1 VVAGLT
7 KFFCGDSDGRVRE
20 PLGNV
25 GWIQQRVAGLTP
37 EEMERR
43 AAQPEFIEATRDVQS
58 AQLVEPAR

>member
-1 VVAGLT
+1 M
-7 KFFCGDSDGRVRE
+7 FWGDIGGRLRD

-25 GWIQQRVAGLTP
+25 RWIQQRVAELTP
-37 EEMERR
+37 EEMEQR